1 MTTMPTDGEDWNM
14 IERDTDAVVKEE
26 ETKQEAKEEAPEEVK
41 KEKEEG
47 KQESKKKKTAK
58 VAFICDATGSMKQY
72 LDGAKE
78 CIEAAIDSFN
88 ESDIDVEQSVIVY
101 RDHKPQDMTF
111 VAKGHPFG
119 TSRDRLVELLHKTT
133 ATGGGD
139 GPEAVGGAALQF
151 ALSLDWGSPNAE
163 AGADG
168 ADGADA
174 TGAADDAEGD
184 DVWRVAFLIADAPP
198 HGVDLTF
205 DGFPNGTPANF
216 EVDTLIEPEPGAE
229 PTKITMALEG
239 RDLQDVLREFSDR
252 KIELWT
258 MCAGHIFR
266 GYRNAA
272 PWMVHAAA
280 MTGGRAL
287 YLPND
292 QTIAQELTRIMCA
305 SVSEAASDIDIERR
319 FDAAKR
325 TMTRLDAEGN
335 RIGPTDE
342 EVSQHVAKEMRAAGV
357 HSSSMSSDVVD
368 DEAYSKL
375 AKAEPQKVRGAT
387 TAELIALFKEHNV
400 GDDGGIAIVAP
411 DGTRSRVVPP
421 PVKRMHGGGAELVPG
436 PDDGEVPLYRGLAAG
451 VDGDDG
457 IPPPMC
463 ERTATQS
470 IDAEASEDHV
480 LRSVRKRKSG
490 MATK

>member
-1 MTTMPTDGEDWNM
+1 MTTMPTDGEDWSM
-14 IERDTDAVVKEE
+14 IERDTDGVVKEE
-26 ETKQEAKEEAPEEVK
+26 ETKQEAKEDAKEEVK
-41 KEKEEG
+41 EEV

-58 VAFICDATGSMKQY
+58 VAFICDATGSMKEY
-72 LDGAKE
+72 LDGAKQ
-78 CIEAAIDSFN
+78 CMEAAIDAFN

-139 GPEAVGGAALQF
+139 GPEAVGAALQF

-163 AGADG
+163 AG

-198 HGVDLTF
+198 HGVDLTVD

-258 MCAGHIFR
+258 MCAGYIFR

-292 QTIAQELTRIMCA
+292 RTIAQELTRIMCA

-325 TMTRLDAEGN
+325 TMTRLDAEGK

-368 DEAYSKL
+368 DDAYSKL
-375 AKAEPQKVRGAT
+375 AKAEPEKVRGAT

-400 GDDGGIAIVAP
+400 GDHGGIAIVAP
-411 DGTRSRVVPP
+411 DGTRSRVLPP

-436 PDDGEVPLYRGLAAG
+436 PDDGEVPSYRGLSAG

-470 IDAEASEDHV
+470 IDAEASEEHV

-490 MATK
+490 TATK

>member
-1 MTTMPTDGEDWNM
+1 MTTMPTDGEDWSM
-14 IERDTDAVVKEE
+14 IERDTDGVVKEE
-26 ETKQEAKEEAPEEVK
+26 ETKQEAKEDAKEEVK
-41 KEKEEG
+41 EEV

-72 LDGAKE
+72 LDGAKQ
-78 CIEAAIDSFN
+78 CMEAAIDAFN

-139 GPEAVGGAALQF
+139 GPEAVGAALQF

-163 AGADG
+163 AG

-198 HGVDLTF
+198 HGVDLTVD

-258 MCAGHIFR
+258 MCAGYIFR

-292 QTIAQELTRIMCA
+292 RTIAQELTRIMCA

-325 TMTRLDAEGN
+325 TMTRLDAEGK

-368 DEAYSKL
+368 DDAYSKL

-400 GDDGGIAIVAP
+400 GDHGGIAIVAP
-411 DGTRSRVVPP
+411 DGTRSRVLPP

-436 PDDGEVPLYRGLAAG
+436 PDDGEVPSYRGLSAG

-470 IDAEASEDHV
+470 IDAEASEEHV

-490 MATK
+490 TATK